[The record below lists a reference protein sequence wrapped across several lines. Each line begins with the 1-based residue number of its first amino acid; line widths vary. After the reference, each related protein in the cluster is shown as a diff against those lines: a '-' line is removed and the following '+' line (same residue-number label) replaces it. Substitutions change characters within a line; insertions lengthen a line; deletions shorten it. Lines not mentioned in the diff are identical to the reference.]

1 MKIYILL
8 INVIVGFACT
18 STEHTEKVLSKSIMI
33 DLLIETHL
41 LEGKIDKLNLKK
53 DSAAMVFNTLQ
64 NDLFVDRQ
72 VDKKFFEKSF
82 IYYLEEVNQMDA
94 IYAVV
99 VDSLNVIQKRG
110 YISENPNEELSEADS
125 TKLKPNDKV
134 RMNKSPKI
142 DSVKILKYSL

>member
-1 MKIYILL
+1 
-8 INVIVGFACT
+8 
-18 STEHTEKVLSKSIMI
+18 MI

-110 YISENPNEELSEADS
+110 YISGNPNEELSEADS
-125 TKLKPNDKV
+125 TKLKPMDKV